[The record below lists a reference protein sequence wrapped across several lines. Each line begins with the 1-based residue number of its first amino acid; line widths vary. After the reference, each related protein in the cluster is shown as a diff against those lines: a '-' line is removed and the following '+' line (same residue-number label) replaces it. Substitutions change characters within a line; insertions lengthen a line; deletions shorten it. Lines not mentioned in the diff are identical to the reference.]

1 MNCNCPENY
10 TNIGDECIKTT
21 IINNIECPPGCTL
34 ITLPNGNAVCSC
46 VDSVTPIEQPLK
58 KPIYFDNV
66 NYFKDVSWTIS
77 FKPNEG
83 WNSYFSF
90 YPDYSVGHN
99 GFFQT
104 GYNWGTSKGTIW
116 SHLLNNNSFGIF
128 QGVKHGFAL
137 EFPISNGGGNKILNS
152 LSLDVEAK
160 RYLNGYDEVFY
171 PNKGITDMYIYN
183 SKNNSGNLVL
193 HPQESLIVNRKYPYL
208 QDGKQHISST
218 FTEGKQITNYF
229 FNRLV
234 NQKNGINQFI
244 RDENNIFK
252 TINPKA
258 VSFTGKRLTERIS
271 GDSFIAHIENTQDS
285 QFNILIKYAVSEETI
300 TE

>member
-46 VDSVTPIEQPLK
+46 VDSIAPIEQPLK
-58 KPIYFDNV
+58 KPIYFDNA
-66 NYFKDVSWTIS
+66 NYFKDLSWTIS

-90 YPDYSVGHN
+90 YPDYSPSSN

-104 GYNWGTSKGTIW
+104 GFNWGTSKGTIW
-116 SHLLNNNSFGIF
+116 SHLLNNNSFSVF

-152 LSLDVEAK
+152 LSIGVEAK

-171 PNKGITDMYIYN
+171 PNKGVTDMYIYN

-193 HPQESLIVNRKYPYL
+193 HPQESLVSNRKYPYL
-208 QDGKQHISST
+208 LDGKQHISST
-218 FTEGKQITNYF
+218 FTEGKQIANYF

-258 VSFTGKRLTERIS
+258 VSFTGKRLTERLV
-271 GDSFIAHIENTQDS
+271 GDNFIAHIENTQDS
-285 QFNILIKYAVSEETI
+285 QFNILIRYAVSDETVV
-300 TE
+300 E